1 MRLWVHA
8 APLEG
13 EAVAWG
19 PRVHACIGVG
29 KTAAAIGLG
38 RALAK
43 GDVTS
48 VVAIGVA
55 GAHRSVPGDMAALAV
70 GDRCLVATDV
80 LADEGVRHPHGFTDL
95 AGLGL
100 GSIGPWSADAALVA
114 LANAV
119 LQTRIVPAAT
129 VSTCS
134 GTDALA
140 LESSARTGA
149 AIETMEGA
157 AIAAVCAAYDVPW
170 IQLRVVS
177 NMTGDRDRAGWDLAR
192 ALDELGRA
200 IGELFA
206 AGW

>member
-1 MRLWVHA
+1 VTLWVHA

-19 PRVHACIGVG
+19 PRAHACIGVG
-29 KTAAAIGLG
+29 KTAATLGLA
-38 RALAK
+38 RVLAQ
-43 GDVTS
+43 GGVEA

-55 GAHRSVPGDMAALAV
+55 GAYRRADGPGIAE
-70 GDRCLVATDV
+70 RCLVESDV
-80 LADEGVRHPHGFTDL
+80 LADEGVRHPDGFTDL
-95 AGLGL
+95 AALGL
-100 GSIGPWSADAALVA
+100 GNIGPFAADAELLAR
-114 LANAV
+114 ANAV
-119 LQTRIVPAAT
+119 LGARLVSAAT

-140 LESSARTGA
+140 DELATRSAA

-157 AIAAVCAAYDVPW
+157 AIASVCAAFGVPW
-170 IQLRVVS
+170 IQLRVIS
-177 NMTGDRDRAGWDLAR
+177 NFTGDRDRAAWDLPR
-192 ALDELGRA
+192 ALAGLGQA